1 MDRLAALQTFVRV
14 VELGSLSAAARDLGL
29 SQPAV
34 SQQMAA
40 LEKHLGTRLM
50 HRTTRQVNATAA
62 GEDYYKQAK
71 NILALVDASEA
82 GLKANAGGR
91 LKGSLRVQAPTGLG
105 RHVVAGVAIDF
116 QLQHPGVRVEV
127 LLDDRVAD
135 LVGEGVDVAIRLG
148 PLAPSMLVAK
158 RLGTLDRMLVASPA
172 YAKKH
177 GLPETPESL
186 ATHPHVRFS
195 WLANGDDITL
205 EGKNGPVTVRVPTCF
220 AANNTFVLI
229 QAIEAGVGIGGV
241 QRPLV
246 REALARGSL
255 VPVLPS
261 FRYSPL
267 EVHAVYP
274 SSAYIPEIVRA
285 FVAWL
290 SDKMRTELDSQ
301 R

>member
-40 LEKHLGTRLM
+40 LEKHLGTRLL
-50 HRTTRQVNATAA
+50 HRTTRQVTVTAT
-62 GEDYYKQAK
+62 GEDYYRQAK

-82 GLKANAGGR
+82 GLKTEVGGLR
-91 LKGSLRVQAPTGLG
+91 GSLRVQAPTGLG
-105 RHVVAGVAIDF
+105 HHVVAGVAIDF
-116 QLQHPGVRVEV
+116 QLRHPDVRVEM

-135 LVGEGVDVAIRLG
+135 LVGEGVDVALRLG

-158 RLGTLDRMLVASPA
+158 RLGTLERLLVASPA
-172 YAKKH
+172 YAQKH

-195 WLANGDDITL
+195 WLANGDDMTL
-205 EGKNGPVTVRVPTCF
+205 QGKNGPVTIRVPTCF

-241 QRPLV
+241 QGPLV

-255 VPVLPS
+255 VPVLPG
-261 FRYSPL
+261 FRYPPL

-274 SSAYIPEIVRA
+274 SAAYIPEIART
-285 FVAWL
+285 FVAL
-290 SDKMRTELDSQ
+290 LEDAMTVALER
-301 R
+301 

>member
-1 MDRLAALQTFVRV
+1 MDRLVALQTFVRV
-14 VELGSLSAAARDLGL
+14 LELGSLSAAARDLRL
-29 SQPAV
+29 SQSAV

-40 LEKHLGTRLM
+40 LEKHLGARLL
-50 HRTTRQVNATAA
+50 HRTTRRVTATAA
-62 GEDYYKQAK
+62 GEDYYGQAK

-82 GLKANAGGR
+82 ALRTNVDAG

-116 QLQHPGVRVEV
+116 QLRHPGVRVEV
-127 LLDDRVAD
+127 LLDDRIAD

-158 RLGTLDRMLVASPA
+158 RLGTLDRILVASPV
-172 YAKKH
+172 YARKH

-205 EGKNGPVTVRVPTCF
+205 QGKNGPVTVRVPTCF

-241 QRPLV
+241 QSPLV

-261 FRYSPL
+261 FRYPPL

-274 SSAYIPEIVRA
+274 SAAYIPEIART
-285 FVAWL
+285 FVAL
-290 SDKMRTELDSQ
+290 LEDAMRIALE

>member
-40 LEKHLGTRLM
+40 LEKHLGTRLL
-50 HRTTRQVNATAA
+50 HRTTRRVTATAA
-62 GEDYYKQAK
+62 GEDYYHQAK
-71 NILALVDASEA
+71 NILALVEASEA
-82 GLKANAGGR
+82 GLKTNVGSG

-116 QLQHPGVRVEV
+116 QLRHPGVRVEV

-148 PLAPSMLVAK
+148 QLAPSMLVAK
-158 RLGTLDRMLVASPA
+158 RLGTLDRMLVASPS
-172 YAKKH
+172 YAQKH
-177 GLPETPESL
+177 GLPEAPESL
-186 ATHPHVRFS
+186 AMHPHVRFS

-205 EGKNGPVTVRVPTCF
+205 MGKSGPVNVRVPTCF

-241 QRPLV
+241 QSPLV
-246 REALARGSL
+246 RKALARGSL
-255 VPVLPS
+255 VPVMPN
-261 FRYSPL
+261 FRYPPL

-274 SSAYIPEIVRA
+274 SAAYIPEMARA
-285 FVAWL
+285 FVVLLEDA
-290 SDKMRTELDSQ
+290 MRSALE